1 MVFDVENLGS
11 IMTKFGDKTEKYSD
25 EEEAAMEEYYRLIDS
40 KFSYFITL
48 CIFDDVFNVL
58 QNIFTWIKVS
68 KLNLFSIFLLFR

>member
-40 KFSYFITL
+40 KFSHL
-48 CIFDDVFNVL
+48 CQFFVPKWKVK
-58 QNIFTWIKVS
+58 IKG
-68 KLNLFSIFLLFR
+68 